1 MIKLSPPPYTL
12 PSLPFA
18 LLTLPSPATPLLT
31 SQAHILT
38 LHLYKRQ
45 PSNFKFSKLRDLKD
59 FEDFA
64 NLKILKTATTPP
76 PQILTQTNN

>member
-18 LLTLPSPATPLLT
+18 LLMLPSPATPPLN

-38 LHLYKRQ
+38 PHPYKRQ
-45 PSNFKFSKLRDLKD
+45 TSNFR
-59 FEDFA
+59 
-64 NLKILKTATTPP
+64 NGVI
-76 PQILTQTNN
+76 